1 MSEERSLRE
10 IQKEWPQTLKLY
22 LSGFALCLILTAL
35 SFIFAGK
42 KIFHTPLLIGALIL
56 LAIVQA
62 FVQLVF
68 FMHFGKESKPRW
80 MMVVFYFMATILI
93 IVVVLSLWIISDLN
107 TRVMPEMAPM
117 NPME

>member
-22 LSGFALCLILTAL
+22 LSGFVICLVLTAL
-35 SFIFAGK
+35 SFSLAAFEL
-42 KIFHTPLLIGALIL
+42 FRTDLLVVSLIV

-62 FVQLVF
+62 AVQLAF

-80 MMVVFYFMATILI
+80 MVLVFCFMVAILL
-93 IVVVLSLWIISDLN
+93 IVVLLTLWIISDLN
-107 TRVMPEMAPM
+107 QRGMM
-117 NPME
+117 NMTHI